1 MIVTNNIEFAQRY
14 FGQLKNWNEINN
26 DVLPTY
32 SQKLLEHSGLL
43 YKCESLID
51 LEFNSDIFGHIF
63 LIDYA
68 EHSQYDLLIR
78 IAKETNIDENIIC
91 IAGSGK
97 KFHGFRNRHW
107 ESLQGNIHLSA
118 YFKPNKKIKNYGIG
132 FLILS
137 AVSVVMAIDEINGLK
152 NKAKIKWVNDILIGN
167 AKVCGVLAHSFAQGD
182 IVTDAILGIG
192 LNVEQTPKIEPT
204 IFVPESACLNDYLE
218 NTNKTNESEVF
229 RNLLKHLSNNYN
241 TLISGGYDELLKFY
255 IDRSAIINKIVSIWS
270 DGRDGTNEL
279 LRKGKV
285 LKIGENLEL
294 YLDDSPNPVFDGRL
308 AMEDKI

>member
-26 DVLPTY
+26 DFLPTY
-32 SQKLLEHSGLL
+32 SQKLLEHSVAL
-43 YKCESLID
+43 YNCESLID
-51 LEFNSDIFGHIF
+51 SEVNSDIFGNIF

-107 ESLQGNIHLSA
+107 ESLPGNIHLSA
-118 YFKPNKKIKNYGIG
+118 LFKPNTYIKNYGLG

-137 AVSVVMAIDEINGLK
+137 AVSVIMTIDDIPYLK
-152 NKAKIKWVNDILIGN
+152 DKAKIKWVNDILIN
-167 AKVCGVLAHSFAQGD
+167 NSKVCGVLAHTFAQGD

-204 IFVPESACLNDYLE
+204 LFVPQSACLNEFLTD
-218 NTNKTNESEVF
+218 KTNESEVF

-241 TLISGGYDELLKFY
+241 TLISGGYDELLKTY
-255 IDRSAIINKIVSIWS
+255 IEKSAIINKTVSIWS
-270 DGRDGTNEL
+270 DARDGTNEL

-308 AMEDKI
+308 ALEE